1 MVADRRK
8 ICIGSA
14 ADRALCDN
22 ARFTS
27 HAGRRM
33 PKKNLTLLVVCQLI
47 SATGSISMV
56 TLGGI
61 IGSSLTANKAWAT
74 LPLSLMVVAIAAT
87 AIPATMLMRRIGRS
101 RGFALASLSAIVATL
116 IGCAALFAA
125 SFWLFVLAAVL
136 FGVNQAFTQQYRY
149 AAAESVPAR
158 YIPRAIS
165 LVLVG
170 SIGGAFLGPEVVT
183 RAQNLVPAV
192 PHAGTMIVLAG
203 LFVVQALLFLRLKDI
218 VHDGD
223 DRAEVSD
230 RPLKE
235 IVWQPVYVVAVLGGA
250 AGWGLMTLVM
260 TATPLSMHIDDGFSL
275 ESTAGVIRAHVLG
288 MYVPSLLAGFL
299 IERFGV
305 SRLMFTGAL
314 LLLGTSIVGLQGHTF
329 MHYWW
334 ALVLLGVGWNFM
346 YVGGTTMLTYTYS
359 MAERFR
365 AQAVNEFVVF
375 GASATASLL
384 AGTVMHFLG
393 WFWLMWIPI
402 PFLLVIALAILFV
415 RRDPLLRRAPSA
427 A

>member
-1 MVADRRK
+1 
-8 ICIGSA
+8 
-14 ADRALCDN
+14 
-22 ARFTS
+22 
-27 HAGRRM
+27 M

-61 IGSSLTANKAWAT
+61 IGSSLAASKAWAT
-74 LPLSLMVVAIAAT
+74 LPLSLMVVSIAAT
-87 AIPATMLMRRIGRS
+87 AIPATALMHRIGRS
-101 RGFALASLSAIVATL
+101 RGFALASLAAVVATL
-116 IGCAALFAA
+116 VGCVALYAA

-136 FGVNQAFTQQYRY
+136 FGVNMAFTQQYRY

-158 YIPRAIS
+158 YVPRAIS
-165 LVLVG
+165 FVLVG
-170 SIGGAFLGPEVVT
+170 SIGGAFLGPEVVI
-183 RAQNLVPAV
+183 RAENLVPDV
-192 PHAGTMIVLAG
+192 PHAGTMVVLAV
-203 LFVVQALLFLRLKDI
+203 LFFLQALLFLRLKNL
-218 VHDGD
+218 VHESET
-223 DRAEVSD
+223 AVEISD

-235 IVWQPVYVVAVLGGA
+235 IVLQPVYVVAVLGGA

-260 TATPLSMHIDDGFSL
+260 TATPLSMHVNDGFSL
-275 ESTAGVIRAHVLG
+275 EATAGVIRAHVLG
-288 MYVPSLLAGFL
+288 MYAPSLLSGFL

-314 LLLGTSIVGLQGHTF
+314 LLFGTSIVGLQGHTF

-402 PFLLVIALAILFV
+402 PFLLVIGIAILFV
-415 RRDPLLRRAPSA
+415 RRDPLLRGATTA